1 MDSSKEISNDSRYID
16 LGLPADKK
24 SMSLLDYKAGKRWG
38 WVKQCRMFE
47 VDYDIDIKER
57 ERDIGDQPENCPKSA
72 SSWME
77 EYAAI
82 AEKKESNK
90 GPSFGANP
98 KKSVFEK
105 EKKEPI
111 VGDKTVALGTKDE
124 VYATGDAGLLGAV
137 LEAYNHH
144 WNLKISP
151 DDFWI
156 PVAIRVG
163 RKINDNA
170 KEDKVRDFFVDFEG
184 KKEIVIESGASTI
197 YQVDYIWLFEEFS
210 QNIKNLIKKPE
221 YNDLMTASFST
232 STPITKIAS
241 QINIMSSLQE
251 YFEFTCVLGCGIK
264 GVEMTGNKEDWKSLI
279 TKIDKLT
286 ELLSP
291 LEDVLKL
298 SGWLKVVRGVYEKL
312 LATFEGTPDKN
323 WWSKIISKV
332 PFGSGSQK
340 QYEGW
345 IVQFLEGKPS
355 VQTLSAMQ
363 SSITS
368 VPMKITYDQNC
379 EGEQSA
385 LVAGPVGFTIEEG
398 NEDSKNVPTIRPYI
412 GWALLLPKNS
422 GFR

>member
-1 MDSSKEISNDSRYID
+1 MEATTLEKGKYID
-16 LGLPADKK
+16 LGLPEDKTP
-24 SMSLLDYKAGKRWG
+24 MLLSDYKAGSRWEWKRTRKYNDEMEKRNNELSSKQLKREASKYLEKYSKKAEQKEMPTPRIRG
-38 WVKQCRMFE
+38 RRISPLVPKVKTQ
-47 VDYDIDIKER
+47 
-57 ERDIGDQPENCPKSA
+57 KS
-72 SSWME
+72 
-77 EYAAI
+77 
-82 AEKKESNK
+82 EKPN
-90 GPSFGANP
+90 
-98 KKSVFEK
+98 V
-105 EKKEPI
+105 
-111 VGDKTVALGTKDE
+111 VGDKTVTLGTKDE

-184 KKEIVIESGASTI
+184 KKEIVIFTNAETI
-197 YQVDYIWLFEEFS
+197 HEVDYVWLFKEFS

-232 STPITKIAS
+232 STQITKIAS

-251 YFEFTCVLGCGIK
+251 YFEYTMVTRCGIK
-264 GVEMTGNKEDWKSLI
+264 GVEMLGTLEDWKSLI
-279 TKIDKLT
+279 TKIDQLA
-286 ELLSP
+286 ELLKP

-298 SGWLKVVRGVYEKL
+298 SYWFKIVREVYVNL
-312 LATFEGTPDKN
+312 LATFEGNLDIG
-323 WWSKIISKV
+323 WWSRIISTDNH
-332 PFGSGSQK
+332 GSGACK
-340 QYEGW
+340 YMGW
-345 IVQFLEGKPS
+345 IFQFLQDERGFDN
-355 VQTLSAMQ
+355 LSKMQ

-368 VPMKITYDQNC
+368 VPMKITYDPRAK
-379 EGEQSA
+379 GEQSA

-398 NEDSKNVPTIRPYI
+398 NKDSKNVPTIRPYI

-422 GFR
+422 AFR